1 MNKLKIYSTKRR
13 RLSSNKEF
21 YNTGLKVGKRIIV
34 RRIFPHSRHVPVHRC
49 INGAKIRSIKICI
62 SRWGQEA
69 RNLSTT
75 ARLTPMPAF
84 PPVPV
89 PVHLC
94 ILPYNN
100 LIKIEVMNF
109 TNTER
114 LIEISRAS

>member
-1 MNKLKIYSTKRR
+1 M
-13 RLSSNKEF
+13 
-21 YNTGLKVGKRIIV
+21 
-34 RRIFPHSRHVPVHRC
+34 RRILPHSRHVPVHRC
-49 INGAKIRSIKICI
+49 LNGAKIRSIKICI

-109 TNTER
+109 INTER
-114 LIEISRAS
+114 LFEMSREGLR